1 MRIANHSLLLKP
13 TFMYLLHF
21 AGKAAKKMGEVGVFF
36 QELRDLCLVG
46 ECQQLT
52 SCKHPFDI
60 LSQCSEL
67 RPEQTP
73 QTPDTEESSGK
84 WAAALPTDLHKST
97 PELTGAAGNRG
108 CLLSRA
114 WGPLG
119 TADSGCHPYRRDTGR
134 NSGRQELS
142 WRENPSTVIPAA
154 CLL

>member
-1 MRIANHSLLLKP
+1 
-13 TFMYLLHF
+13 MYLMCF
-21 AGKAAKKMGEVGVFF
+21 AGKGAERRGEVGVLF

-73 QTPDTEESSGK
+73 QTPDIEESSGK
-84 WAAALPTDLHKST
+84 RAAALPTDLHNST
-97 PELTGAAGNRG
+97 PELTGAAGTQG

-114 WGPLG
+114 LGPLR
-119 TADSGCHPYRRDTGR
+119 TAGSGRHHYRRDTGR

-142 WRENPSTVIPAA
+142 WRENPSTVIPPA